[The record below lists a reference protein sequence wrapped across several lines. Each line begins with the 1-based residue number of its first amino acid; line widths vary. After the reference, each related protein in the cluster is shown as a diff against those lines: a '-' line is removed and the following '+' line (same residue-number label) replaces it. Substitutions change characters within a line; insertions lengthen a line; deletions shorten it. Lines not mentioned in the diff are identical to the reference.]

1 MACDE
6 RTRCTSV
13 TVYDRSDVSVSN
25 PEGQASTFTY
35 LEKGISTLCAIFSPV
50 KLSRHIPLETVFKF
64 LCSSDEIP
72 FIRLR
77 HDGVNRGGVFKLLI
91 ELFSLLSISSVS
103 DR

>member
-77 HDGVNRGGVFKLLI
+77 HDGVNRDSVFKL
-91 ELFSLLSISSVS
+91 F
-103 DR
+103 